1 MTDRLT
7 SLWQERYRSAP
18 PSTLGQDPV
27 SRTDV
32 FASLLTHKSVRAYL
46 PDALPPGTIEA
57 AIAAAQ
63 SAATS
68 SNLQCWSVIAVQDP
82 ARRARFAALCG
93 NQAHIAQAPV
103 FLVWVADLSRLDRMA
118 ERENKPREG
127 LDYTETFLLAT
138 IDAALAAQNA
148 VASLEAAGLGT
159 VYIGGLRNHPEE
171 VARLL
176 SLPPRSVA
184 VVGLC
189 VGQPDPAAQNG
200 HKPRLGQDVILH
212 RERYSIENEAAGI
225 AAYDRIAD
233 DYQKEQG
240 LSSRAWSE
248 TVASRVDSFKGL
260 SGRHVMRTVLHKL
273 GFPLR

>member
-1 MTDRLT
+1 MSGT
-7 SLWQERYRSAP
+7 SSERISALWQTRYRTPAP
-18 PSTLGQDPV
+18 ETLPDNAV
-27 SRTDV
+27 LD
-32 FASLLTHKSVRAYL
+32 LLLSHHSVRAYL
-46 PDALPPGTIEA
+46 PDALPEGTLEA
-57 AIAAAQ
+57 GIAAAS

-68 SNLQCWSVIAVQDP
+68 SNLQVWSVVAVENP
-82 ARRARFAALCG
+82 ETRARLAELCG
-93 NQAHIAQAPV
+93 GQKHIEVAPL
-103 FLVWVADLSRLDRMA
+103 FLAWIVDLSRL
-118 ERENKPREG
+118 ERIANLAGTGHEA
-127 LDYTETFLLAT
+127 LDYEEIFLMAT
-138 IDAALAAQNA
+138 LDTGIAAQNA
-148 VASLEAAGLGT
+148 VTAFESLGLGT

-200 HKPRLGQDVILH
+200 HKPRLGQDVVLH
-212 RERYSIENEAAGI
+212 RERYSTETEAEGI
-225 AAYDRIAD
+225 AVYDRVAD

-273 GFPLR
+273 GFSLR

>member
-1 MTDRLT
+1 MSGT
-7 SLWQERYRSAP
+7 SSERISALWQTRYRTTAPETLPDSAV
-18 PSTLGQDPV
+18 LD
-27 SRTDV
+27 
-32 FASLLTHKSVRAYL
+32 LLLSHHSVRAYL
-46 PDALPPGTIEA
+46 PDALPEGTLEVG
-57 AIAAAQ
+57 IAAAS

-68 SNLQCWSVIAVQDP
+68 SNLQVWSVVAVENP
-82 ARRARFAALCG
+82 ETRARLAELCG
-93 NQAHIAQAPV
+93 GQKHIEVAPL
-103 FLVWVADLSRLDRMA
+103 FLAWIVDLSRLERIA
-118 ERENKPREG
+118 ERAGTGHEA
-127 LDYTETFLLAT
+127 LDYEEIFLMAT
-138 IDAALAAQNA
+138 LDTGIAAQNA
-148 VASLEAAGLGT
+148 VTAFESLGLGT

-200 HKPRLGQDVILH
+200 HKPRLGQDVVLH
-212 RERYSIENEAAGI
+212 RERYSTENEAAGI